1 MQPSRDRVLGVFA
14 KWPVPG
20 HAKTRLA
27 QGGPDWGARV
37 ARAFLLDTLDRLA
50 HVQAGRVLVF
60 SPGESAAEF
69 SAVAAGRYTLTP
81 QGAGDLGQRL
91 AAFTGQAIAAGAAS
105 VVIVGTDSPTLPVA
119 FVEQAFTEL
128 ERADVVLGPA
138 F

>member
-27 QGGPDWGARV
+27 QGDPDRGARV

-50 HVQAGRVLVF
+50 GIRAHRVVAF
-60 SPGESAAEF
+60 APGESEADF
-69 SAVAAGRYTLTP
+69 SAVAAGRYTLAP
-81 QGAGDLGQRL
+81 QGVGDLGQRL

-105 VVIVGTDSPTLPVA
+105 VVI
-119 FVEQAFTEL
+119 
-128 ERADVVLGPA
+128 
-138 F
+138 